1 MPAHRLLGALSTLVE
16 QSGEILGQNQGVHS
30 NSSTLTCAAPS
41 YTPVT
46 GEDPLCLGGILFCLG
61 CTASGTGGLWE
72 KCLMRIL
79 RCAFSYFFNQQM
91 LS

>member
-1 MPAHRLLGALSTLVE
+1 MKAVMPAHRLLGALSTLVE

-46 GEDPLCLGGILFCLG
+46 GGGPFMPWWNPVLLRLHCLRHWRTLGKMPNENIKVCFFLF
-61 CTASGTGGLWE
+61 
-72 KCLMRIL
+72 
-79 RCAFSYFFNQQM
+79 F
-91 LS
+91 